1 MGPYMNKHSTKELIE
16 RTTRSGNIQIDT
28 LRKVIGDKLQAIRPV
43 MDDYDGGQAAAY
55 AKVLRYLDRVSQN
68 RVNII
73 SGQR

>member
-1 MGPYMNKHSTKELIE
+1 MGPYMNE
-16 RTTRSGNIQIDT
+16 RTSRTDNIELSV
-28 LRKVIGDKLQAIRPV
+28 LRAVVQEKLEAIRPV

-73 SGQR
+73 SEQR